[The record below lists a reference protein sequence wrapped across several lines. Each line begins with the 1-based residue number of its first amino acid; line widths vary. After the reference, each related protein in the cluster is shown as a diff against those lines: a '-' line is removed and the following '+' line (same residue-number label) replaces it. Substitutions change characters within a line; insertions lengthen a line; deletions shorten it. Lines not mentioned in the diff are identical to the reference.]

1 MFANTDRQRKF
12 NKAMRQTIQFD
23 TRVAKSMCL
32 FIKNKGRAEN
42 LLNIDEENE
51 IF

>member
-32 FIKNKGRAEN
+32 FIKKQREGQK
-42 LLNIDEENE
+42 LTQH
-51 IF
+51 